1 MKKFLILFKK
11 EIKSLI
17 TMQLIIPLII
27 MVVLFSIIGNIV
39 GKQTQKA
46 SEPKDIAVLDYDDT
60 FLSQEVI
67 NTLSNS
73 NFKVKIL
80 EKTLSKD
87 DAIKKIKKDKIQTLV
102 IIQSG
107 FQENVLRYIPTEIET
122 YNVLT
127 GFSFVSIMQAVST
140 NVILNSINE
149 SISNRYISARFVGM
163 NPDSI
168 KRPIKVKSFVM
179 VRDKI
184 SETTIEAIA
193 NAVTSQNAF
202 IPIILMIVIIFSSQM
217 IASSIAQ
224 EKENKTLEI
233 LLTIPMNRT
242 SIIFAKML
250 SSGVIALIM
259 SLVYMIGM
267 RNYLTGVTEGRIAI
281 GIGQDISKILSDLGL
296 TLNTTTYII
305 LGISLFL
312 AILCA
317 LSLATILAV
326 YADSVQSAQT
336 LLTPLMVMVL
346 IPYFLSLFMDLNSL
360 PFILKVIVFIIPFS
374 HPFMANTFLSLGNY
388 LFPILGIIYEIIF
401 FLICL
406 YIATKIF
413 SSDKIITTKLK
424 ITRKVSF

>member
-1 MKKFLILFKK
+1 MKKFWVLFKK
-11 EIKSLI
+11 EVKSLI
-17 TMQLIIPLII
+17 TLQLIIPLVI
-27 MVVLFSIIGNIV
+27 MVVIFSLIGNIV

-46 SEPKDIAVLDYDDT
+46 SEPKSIAILDYDDT
-60 FLSQEVI
+60 FLSKEVI
-67 NTLSNS
+67 NTLTQS
-73 NFKVKIL
+73 NFKVKLLDKYI
-80 EKTLSKD
+80 SKD
-87 DAIKKIKKDKIQTLV
+87 DAILNIKKEKIQTL
-102 IIQSG
+102 IIIPLG
-107 FQENVLRYIPTEIET
+107 FQDNVIRYIPTEIET
-122 YNVLT
+122 YNIMT
-127 GFSFVSIMQAVST
+127 GFSMINIMQSVST
-140 NVILNSINE
+140 NAILNSINE
-149 SISNRYISARFVGM
+149 SISNRYISERFIGM

-179 VRDKI
+179 VKDKI
-184 SETTIEAIA
+184 SETTIEAISS
-193 NAVTSQNAF
+193 AVTSQNTF

-224 EKENKTLEI
+224 EKENKTLET
-233 LLTIPMNRT
+233 LLTIPINRT

-259 SLVYMIGM
+259 SIVYMVGM
-267 RNYLTGVTEGRIAI
+267 RNYLS
-281 GIGQDISKILSDLGL
+281 GIMSSSGISQGMQSMSKVLSELGL
-296 TLNTTTYII
+296 TFNTTTYII

-346 IPYFLSLFMDLNSL
+346 IPYFLSLFIDLNSL
-360 PFILKVIVFIIPFS
+360 PFIIKIIIFLIPFS
-374 HPFMANTFLSLGNY
+374 HPFMANTFLSFGNY
-388 LFPILGIIYEIIF
+388 IFPIIGIVYEIVF
-401 FLICL
+401 FLACL

-424 ITRKVSF
+424 ITKKISF